1 MTGRSGSWLLLV
13 AEEALESFDGFLYAL
28 GGRSAPGFAD
38 VAGRFDRGNND
49 VSGNVFNDCGHNLV
63 GAEAAFLGAEVV
75 EFDVGHRDRHAGA
88 ASAEADAGIGEAKL
102 FHRYL
107 DRLAILG
114 GCEGGGVFATAERR
128 LNALEEVV
136 DVTRDDLRLV
146 VDLGRIDDDL
156 VDDYMVAEQGKRRDV
171 NVDLAEGAE
180 GSLAPAL
187 GIADDKA
194 GERAAAGEW
203 GNGGTLENDAG
214 LRELG
219 GEVIDAGR
227 DGGAEEELES
237 DHGGDAESGEHAED
251 NEEGLHGG
259 ETEAWAVGAWRQ
271 APQTRLSTR
280 VACLCLPLPLMAQA
294 YTEASIK
301 TLSSLEHIR
310 LRPGMYIGR
319 LGNGTHAE
327 DGIYVLIKETIDNCI
342 DEFTMGAGKKIE
354 VVLNERTVSIRDYGR
369 GIPLG
374 KLIDCV
380 SIINT
385 GAKYDSE
392 TFQKSVGLNGVGQ
405 KAVNALAFEYRAQAF
420 RDGQTKLVE
429 FSQGKLKKDHKTV
442 KSEERTGTLVEFTPD
457 EALFG
462 KDFKF
467 RLEFIED
474 MLWNYA
480 FLNRGL
486 TLTLN
491 GKSFRSE
498 NGLKDL
504 LQKNL
509 SGEPLY
515 PIVHLE
521 GEDIEVAFTHG
532 AHYGEE
538 YYSFVNGQHTTM
550 GGTHLAAFR
559 EALVDTIR
567 NFFKKEYDAADIRQS
582 IDAAVA
588 VRVMEPVFESQTKTK
603 LGSAAVGPS
612 GPSLKEFIG
621 KFMQQSLDVYLHKNK
636 ETAEVLKRKIEE
648 SELERKELAGI
659 RGLARDRAKKASLHN
674 KKLRD
679 CRLHLGDKNPR
690 AEESTLFIVEGDSAA
705 GSLTATRDV
714 QTQAV
719 FALKGKPL
727 NTYGLSK
734 KVIYENE
741 EFHLL
746 QSALNIEEGLDGLRY
761 NKVVIATD
769 ADVDG
774 MHIRLLLISFFLQFF
789 PDLIRNGHLFILDTP
804 LFRVRNKKK
813 TIYCYSEQEKQT
825 AVTELGAT
833 HEITRFKG
841 LGEISAGEF
850 KDFIGENI
858 RLDPLTLNHL
868 HNSDELLTFFMGKNT
883 PERQDFIIGNLRIEK
898 DLVEV

>member
-1 MTGRSGSWLLLV
+1 
-13 AEEALESFDGFLYAL
+13 
-28 GGRSAPGFAD
+28 
-38 VAGRFDRGNND
+38 
-49 VSGNVFNDCGHNLV
+49 
-63 GAEAAFLGAEVV
+63 
-75 EFDVGHRDRHAGA
+75 
-88 ASAEADAGIGEAKL
+88 
-102 FHRYL
+102 
-107 DRLAILG
+107 
-114 GCEGGGVFATAERR
+114 
-128 LNALEEVV
+128 
-136 DVTRDDLRLV
+136 
-146 VDLGRIDDDL
+146 
-156 VDDYMVAEQGKRRDV
+156 
-171 NVDLAEGAE
+171 
-180 GSLAPAL
+180 
-187 GIADDKA
+187 
-194 GERAAAGEW
+194 
-203 GNGGTLENDAG
+203 
-214 LRELG
+214 
-219 GEVIDAGR
+219 
-227 DGGAEEELES
+227 
-237 DHGGDAESGEHAED
+237 
-251 NEEGLHGG
+251 
-259 ETEAWAVGAWRQ
+259 
-271 APQTRLSTR
+271 
-280 VACLCLPLPLMAQA
+280 MAQA

-319 LGNGTHAE
+319 LGNGSHAE
-327 DGIYVLIKETIDNCI
+327 DGIYVLLKETIDNSI
-342 DEFTMGAGKKIE
+342 DEFTMGYGKKIE
-354 VVLNERTVSIRDYGR
+354 VELKDRMVRVRDYGR

-405 KAVNALAFEYRAQAF
+405 KAVNALALEYRAQAF
-420 RDGQTKLVE
+420 RDGQAKLVE
-429 FSQGKLKKDHKTV
+429 FEKGRLKKDNRV
-442 KSEERTGTLVEFTPD
+442 AKSDERNGTLIEFVPD

-462 KDFKF
+462 KDFRF
-467 RLEFIED
+467 RPEFIED

-491 GKSFRSE
+491 GKPFKSE
-498 NGLKDL
+498 NGLRDL

-521 GEDIEVAFTHG
+521 GDDIEVAFTHG

-559 EALVDTIR
+559 EALGDTLR
-567 NFFKKEYDAADIRQS
+567 NFYKKDYDAADIRQS

-603 LGSAAVGPS
+603 LGSTHVGPN
-612 GPSLKEFIG
+612 GPTLREFVGNFI
-621 KFMQQSLDVYLHKNK
+621 QHALDNYLHKHR
-636 ETAEVLKRKIEE
+636 EVADALKAKIEE
-648 SELERKELAGI
+648 SERERKELAGI
-659 RGLARDRAKKASLHN
+659 RSLARERAKKASLHN
-674 KKLRD
+674 RKLRD
-679 CRLHLGDKNPR
+679 CRLHLGDRNER
-690 AEESTLFIVEGDSAA
+690 AEESTIFIVEGDSAA

-746 QSALNIEEGLDGLRY
+746 QSALNVEEGLDGLRY
-761 NKVVIATD
+761 NKIVIATD

-789 PDLIRNGHLFILDTP
+789 PDLIRNGHLFILETP
-804 LFRVRNKKK
+804 LFRVRNKRE
-813 TIYCYSEQEKQT
+813 TIYCYSEEEKQ
-825 AVTELGAT
+825 AAIVKLGAT

-858 RLDPLTLNHL
+858 RLEPVTLAHL
-868 HNSDELLTFFMGKNT
+868 HNSDDLLSFFMGKNT
-883 PERQDFIIGNLRIEK
+883 PERQDFIIGNLKVEK
-898 DLVEV
+898 DLVEA